1 MPKRPRIK
9 ADIATNMT
17 QVAIAKKHK
26 VSRSLVS
33 DIATGR
39 AHKDVPWPNGEPV
52 PKRAGGQ
59 HKKIEEHDPTNNR
72 ILELEA
78 EVIHLTEERNRERVK
93 AKASAKTEG
102 LFRAITIE
110 MDQRIKPLKA
120 LPSQFVC
127 RPKAEIVEHC
137 VMHMSDGHHDQVVRP
152 EEVGGLGGV

>member
-1 MPKRPRIK
+1 MKISSEKAARIK
-9 ADIATNMT
+9 ADITSKMT

-59 HKKIEEHDPTNNR
+59 RKKIAEHDPTNKR

-93 AKASAKTEG
+93 SKASAKT
-102 LFRAITIE
+102 RRSI
-110 MDQRIKPLKA
+110 P
-120 LPSQFVC
+120 
-127 RPKAEIVEHC
+127 
-137 VMHMSDGHHDQVVRP
+137 GHHRRDGSTNQAYQGTSLAVRVP
-152 EEVGGLGGV
+152 PQG